1 MDIDI
6 FDEGLKTCKM
16 CLPDYQIKE
25 PIITNTNI
33 NDMRFK
39 EKDVKKMRNIEK
51 WSRTVTR
58 IKHVNLKFLVV
69 LFVIVQWPKRITIR

>member
-1 MDIDI
+1 MIVLRYMDDKTCKTCERTMDIDI

-16 CLPDYQIKE
+16 CLPYYQIKE

-51 WSRTVTR
+51 
-58 IKHVNLKFLVV
+58 
-69 LFVIVQWPKRITIR
+69 

>member
-1 MDIDI
+1 MIVLRYMDDKTCKTCERTMDIDI

-51 WSRTVTR
+51 
-58 IKHVNLKFLVV
+58 
-69 LFVIVQWPKRITIR
+69 